1 MIYIYESHCSVVW
14 RRLLEGKRSQK
25 ITGMLQKSKQKVKV
39 LVAVAVEEIYQIQGW
54 FKDKSRRTRRCMEGI
69 VVRKRK
75 QSE

>member
-1 MIYIYESHCSVVW
+1 MIYIYESHCSAEW

-25 ITGMLQKSKQKVKV
+25 INWDVTEIQAKGEG
-39 LVAVAVEEIYQIQGW
+39 VAVKEIYQIQVW
-54 FKDKSRRTRRCMEGI
+54 FKDKPRRTCRWMEGM